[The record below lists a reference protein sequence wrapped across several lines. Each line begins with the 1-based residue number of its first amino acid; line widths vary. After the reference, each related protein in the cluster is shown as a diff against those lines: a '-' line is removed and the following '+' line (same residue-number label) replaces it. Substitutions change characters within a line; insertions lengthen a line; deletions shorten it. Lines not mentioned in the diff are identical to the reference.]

1 MKTVS
6 FSGDLK
12 ANFSDDVTFGIGT
25 FSSYTND
32 VQQEAWNLPTIKLNS
47 SIDFN
52 ITQNGL
58 PVLLFLCR
66 GT

>member
-12 ANFSDDVTFGIGT
+12 ANFSDDVTFGISGT

-32 VQQEAWNLPTIKLNS
+32 VEQRSLEFAN
-47 SIDFN
+47 D
-52 ITQNGL
+52 
-58 PVLLFLCR
+58 
-66 GT
+66 